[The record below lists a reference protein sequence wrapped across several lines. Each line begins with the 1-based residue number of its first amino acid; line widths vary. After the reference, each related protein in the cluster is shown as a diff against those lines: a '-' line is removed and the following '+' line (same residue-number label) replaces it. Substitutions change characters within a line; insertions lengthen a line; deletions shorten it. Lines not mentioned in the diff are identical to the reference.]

1 MFMFL
6 VPFIRISDKSPG
18 LQQIWLFLERNGTN
32 LIECEHAHTTV
43 EGAIQ
48 YAKEFTTINGLTLD
62 AEPYCLDNIIFCPV
76 KKDSPELNNFYT
88 WKETPIGTTP
98 SREVWRAFLWA
109 ETGTGTGTDPWGVNR
124 LMESISLSESHTAFS
139 VLSMITGP

>member
-1 MFMFL
+1 MFIFL

-32 LIECEHAHTTV
+32 LIECDEHQHTTV
-43 EGAIQ
+43 EDAIQ
-48 YAKEFTTINGLTLD
+48 YAKEFATLNGLALD
-62 AEPYCLDNIIFCPV
+62 TEPYCLDNIIFCPV

-88 WKETPIGTTP
+88 WKETPVGTTP
-98 SREVWRAFLWA
+98 PREVWRAFLWA
-109 ETGTGTGTDPWGVNR
+109 DTETDPWGVNR
-124 LMESISLSESHTAFS
+124 LMESISLSDSHTAYT